1 MIYQRKISKSLRE
14 HLSLRQIT
22 VITGM
27 RRTGKTTLVKQI
39 LSEVNSENKLYI
51 DFERFDERELFM
63 EKNYENIIYALS
75 QRGLDFSQKV
85 WLALDEIQ
93 NVPNLDSVIKYLY
106 DKYNIKFILTG
117 SCSFYLKNRVT
128 ESLAGRKKIFEL
140 FTLDFGEFLTFKEVP
155 FQSGDWKKLNFN
167 ASEYERLK
175 MYYDEFVEYGGFPE
189 VVLTKNVFEK
199 RDLVQDILSSYINV
213 DVRTLSDF
221 RDIHNLERLIKLL
234 GTRAGSRIDYSKLA
248 ILSGISR
255 PTLYNYLNFLEKTYI
270 IWQMPVLTHN
280 PDREIV
286 KANKLFFHD
295 NGILN
300 ALSPVSEGVKFENTV
315 FNQLK
320 HWGELRYYS
329 LKNGR
334 EIDFILNGEI
344 AFEAKVSPTVI
355 DLKTLAH
362 IAENLQINQ
371 YRLIGKHP
379 TPNFSNFIW
388 AGEIR

>member
-300 ALSPVSEGVKFENTV
+300 ALSAVSEGVKFENTV

-344 AFEAKVSPTVI
+344 AFEAKVSPTAI

>member
-128 ESLAGRKKIFEL
+128 ESLAGRKKIFE
-140 FTLDFGEFLTFKEVP
+140 
-155 FQSGDWKKLNFN
+155 
-167 ASEYERLK
+167 
-175 MYYDEFVEYGGFPE
+175 
-189 VVLTKNVFEK
+189 
-199 RDLVQDILSSYINV
+199 
-213 DVRTLSDF
+213 
-221 RDIHNLERLIKLL
+221 
-234 GTRAGSRIDYSKLA
+234 
-248 ILSGISR
+248 
-255 PTLYNYLNFLEKTYI
+255 
-270 IWQMPVLTHN
+270 
-280 PDREIV
+280 
-286 KANKLFFHD
+286 
-295 NGILN
+295 
-300 ALSPVSEGVKFENTV
+300 
-315 FNQLK
+315 
-320 HWGELRYYS
+320 
-329 LKNGR
+329 
-334 EIDFILNGEI
+334 
-344 AFEAKVSPTVI
+344 
-355 DLKTLAH
+355 
-362 IAENLQINQ
+362 
-371 YRLIGKHP
+371 
-379 TPNFSNFIW
+379 
-388 AGEIR
+388 

>member
-140 FTLDFGEFLTFKEVP
+140 FTLDFGEFFTFKEVP

-344 AFEAKVSPTVI
+344 AFEAKVSPTAI